1 MICLEKLKTIT
12 KEGDKDMFEEYR
24 GYLISQDTFGYYE
37 VWNKRGDWLKLK
49 IEGKQKAIEFID
61 HIISAQED

>member
-1 MICLEKLKTIT
+1 
-12 KEGDKDMFEEYR
+12 MFEEYK
-24 GYLISQDTFGYYE
+24 GYLIAQDSFGYYE

-49 IEGKQKAIEFID
+49 IEGKQKAIDFIN